1 MTHHPAFPLFLPM
14 DPRLLCTPEPRPMRS
29 SLLLASVLLVRG
41 LHAQTPVTVSIA
53 PGYADQVWYSLQ
65 NGVVGTAPVN
75 NWDLA
80 FEIQGFTA
88 SVLVNTQKAGVE
100 AVKSPFSIAD
110 WNSVD
115 TTGLS
120 TWPRAHNADTS
131 WSFGALNQ
139 GPFADEFDLGWGN
152 YNMITHVVAGDTIF
166 LIHLANGSWRKLR
179 IDGLATGTYTFT
191 HANLDGSDELVGQI
205 NKAAYST
212 KNFAYWD
219 LETHAA
225 VDREPANDSWD
236 LTFVKYV
243 AFIPQ
248 PYGVTGVLQN
258 KGIEVARA
266 AGVPPADADWTS
278 AAYSA
283 HINTIGFDWKR
294 FDMQTFQ
301 WVIED
306 SLSYFVKDLGGNVW
320 HVAFTGFGG
329 STSGT
334 IDFTQELVS
343 ATGLAERDRPA
354 DLRLW
359 PNPTPDGT
367 FTIDAGEARILGLEV
382 LDSSG
387 RLVRSL
393 GALSAVPFTMELGGL
408 GAGSYTVRLLTDRGP
423 AVARLLRQ

>member
-1 MTHHPAFPLFLPM
+1 
-14 DPRLLCTPEPRPMRS
+14 MRS
-29 SLLLASVLLVRG
+29 TLLLTTVLLFTG

-100 AVKSPFSIAD
+100 VVKSPFSIAE
-110 WNSVD
+110 WSSVD

-166 LIHLANGSWRKLR
+166 LVHLGSGAWRKLR

-191 HANLDGSDELVGQI
+191 HANIDGSNELTGQI

-219 LETHAA
+219 LEANA
-225 VDREPANDSWD
+225 LVDREPANDAWD

-243 AFIPQ
+243 SFIPQ

-258 KGIEVARA
+258 KGIEAARV
-266 AGVPPADADWTS
+266 AGVPPADADWTT
-278 AAYSA
+278 AAYSG

-306 SLSYFVKDLGGNVW
+306 SLSYFVKDQLGGVW
-320 HVAFTGFGG
+320 HLVFTGFGG

-334 IDFTQELVS
+334 MDFTQEFVS
-343 ATGLAERDRPA
+343 ATGLAEN
-354 DLRLW
+354 DLAPELRTW
-359 PNPTPDGT
+359 PNPSLDGRV
-367 FTIDAGEARILGLEV
+367 TIDAGDARVLGLDV
-382 LDSSG
+382 LDAAG
-387 RLVRSL
+387 RVVRSRD
-393 GALSAVPFTMELGGL
+393 AVNLTPFTLDLHGL
-408 GAGSYTVRLLTDRGP
+408 GAGMYTLRLTTDRGP
-423 AVARLLRQ
+423 AVARVLLR

>member
-1 MTHHPAFPLFLPM
+1 
-14 DPRLLCTPEPRPMRS
+14 MRS
-29 SLLLASVLLVRG
+29 LLLLASVLLVRG

-100 AVKSPFSIAD
+100 VVKSPFSIAD
-110 WNSVD
+110 WNSMD

-266 AGVPPADADWTS
+266 AGIPPVDADWTS

-306 SLSYFVKDLGGNVW
+306 SLSYFVKDHEGNVW

-343 ATGLAERDRPA
+343 ATGLAEQDRTTELHA
-354 DLRLW
+354 W
-359 PNPTPDGT
+359 PNPTLDGQVS
-367 FTIDAGEARILGLEV
+367 IDAGGARVLGLEV
-382 LDSSG
+382 LDAAG
-387 RLVRSL
+387 RVVRS
-393 GALSAVPFTMELGGL
+393 GAPVNRSPFTLDLDGL
-408 GAGSYTVRLLTDRGP
+408 GAGMYTLSLFTDRGQ
-423 AVARLLRQ
+423 AVARVMLR

>member
-1 MTHHPAFPLFLPM
+1 
-14 DPRLLCTPEPRPMRS
+14 MRS
-29 SLLLASVLLVRG
+29 SLLLAFVVLLTG
-41 LHAQTPVTVSIA
+41 LRAQTPVTVSIA

-100 AVKSPFSIAD
+100 VVKSPFSIAQ
-110 WNSVD
+110 WSSVD

-166 LIHLANGSWRKLR
+166 LVRLGSGTWRKLR

-191 HANLDGSDELVGQI
+191 HANIDGSDELTGQI

-243 AFIPQ
+243 SFIPQ

-258 KGIEVARA
+258 KGIEAARVS
-266 AGVPPADADWTS
+266 GVPPADADWTT
-278 AAYSA
+278 AAYNP

-306 SLSYFVKDLGGNVW
+306 SLSYFVKDQVGGVW
-320 HVAFTGFGG
+320 HLVFTGFGG

-334 IDFTQELVS
+334 VDFTQGLVS
-343 ATGLAERDRPA
+343 ATGLAENDRTPE
-354 DLRLW
+354 LRTW
-359 PNPTPDGT
+359 PNPSLDGRV
-367 FTIDAGEARILGLEV
+367 TIDAGDVRVLGLDV
-382 LDSSG
+382 LDAAG
-387 RLVRSL
+387 RVVRS
-393 GALSAVPFTMELGGL
+393 GDAVNLSPFTLDLQGL
-408 GAGSYTVRLLTDRGP
+408 GAGMYSLRLATDRGT
-423 AVARLLRQ
+423 AVARVLLR

>member
-1 MTHHPAFPLFLPM
+1 
-14 DPRLLCTPEPRPMRS
+14 MRS
-29 SLLLASVLLVRG
+29 SLLLAFVVLLTG
-41 LHAQTPVTVSIA
+41 LRAQTPVTVSIA

-100 AVKSPFSIAD
+100 VVKSPFSIAQ
-110 WNSVD
+110 WSSVD

-166 LIHLANGSWRKLR
+166 LVRLGSGTWRKLR

-191 HANLDGSDELVGQI
+191 HANIDGSDELTGQI

-243 AFIPQ
+243 SFIPQ

-258 KGIEVARA
+258 KGIEAARVS
-266 AGVPPADADWTS
+266 GVPPADADWTT
-278 AAYSA
+278 AAYNA

-306 SLSYFVKDLGGNVW
+306 SLSYFVKDQVGGVW
-320 HVAFTGFGG
+320 HLVFTGFGG

-334 IDFTQELVS
+334 VDFTQELVS
-343 ATGLAERDRPA
+343 ATGLAENDRTPE
-354 DLRLW
+354 LRTW
-359 PNPTPDGT
+359 PNPSLDGRV
-367 FTIDAGEARILGLEV
+367 TIDAGDARVLGLDV
-382 LDSSG
+382 LDAAG
-387 RLVRSL
+387 RVVRS
-393 GALSAVPFTMELGGL
+393 GDAVNLSPFTLDLQGL
-408 GAGSYTVRLLTDRGP
+408 GAGMYSLRLATDRGT
-423 AVARLLRQ
+423 AVARVLLR

>member
-1 MTHHPAFPLFLPM
+1 
-14 DPRLLCTPEPRPMRS
+14 MRS
-29 SLLLASVLLVRG
+29 SLLLAFVVLLTG
-41 LHAQTPVTVSIA
+41 LRAQTPVTVSIA

-100 AVKSPFSIAD
+100 VVKSPFSIAQ
-110 WNSVD
+110 WSSVD

-166 LIHLANGSWRKLR
+166 LVRLGSGTWRKLR

-191 HANLDGSDELVGQI
+191 HANIDGSDELTGQI

-243 AFIPQ
+243 SFIPQ

-258 KGIEVARA
+258 KGIEAARVS
-266 AGVPPADADWTS
+266 GVPPADADWTT
-278 AAYSA
+278 AAYNA
-283 HINTIGFDWKR
+283 QINTIGFDWKR

-306 SLSYFVKDLGGNVW
+306 SLSYFVKDQVGGVW
-320 HVAFTGFGG
+320 HLVFTGFGG

-334 IDFTQELVS
+334 VDFTQELVS
-343 ATGLAERDRPA
+343 ATGLAENDRTPE
-354 DLRLW
+354 LRTW
-359 PNPTPDGT
+359 PNPSLDGRV
-367 FTIDAGEARILGLEV
+367 TIDAGDVRVLGLDV
-382 LDSSG
+382 LDAAG
-387 RLVRSL
+387 RVVRS
-393 GALSAVPFTMELGGL
+393 GDAVNLSPFTLDLQGL
-408 GAGSYTVRLLTDRGP
+408 GAGMYSLRLATDRGT
-423 AVARLLRQ
+423 AVARVLLR

>member
-1 MTHHPAFPLFLPM
+1 
-14 DPRLLCTPEPRPMRS
+14 MRS
-29 SLLLASVLLVRG
+29 TLLLTTILLITG
-41 LHAQTPVTVSIA
+41 LRAQTPVTVSIA

-75 NWDLA
+75 DWDLA

-100 AVKSPFSIAD
+100 VVKTPFSIAQ
-110 WNSVD
+110 WSSVD

-166 LIHLANGSWRKLR
+166 LVRLGSGTWRKLR

-191 HANLDGSDELVGQI
+191 HANLDGSDELIGQL

-219 LETHAA
+219 LEAHTV

-243 AFIPQ
+243 SFIPQ

-258 KGIEVARA
+258 KGIEAARM
-266 AGVPPADADWTS
+266 AGMPPADADWTT
-278 AAYSA
+278 AAYNA

-306 SLSYFVKDLGGNVW
+306 SLSYFVKDQSGQVW
-320 HVAFTGFGG
+320 HLAFTGFGG

-343 ATGLAERDRPA
+343 ATGLAEDARPA
-354 DLRLW
+354 ELRAW
-359 PNPTPDGT
+359 PNPSVDGLV
-367 FTIDAGEARILGLEV
+367 TIDAGDARVLGLEV
-382 LDSSG
+382 LDAAG
-387 RLVRSL
+387 RVVRS
-393 GALSAVPFTMELGGL
+393 GDAVNGSPFTLDLDGL
-408 GAGSYTVRLLTDRGP
+408 GAGMYTLRLDTDRGP
-423 AVARLLRQ
+423 AVARVLLR